1 VYCQIFEE
9 DIEHTHARFF
19 LVPNQTTPTWC
30 EKVQALEKIDPK
42 TPEYTAVT
50 TVKYLHAL
58 DTLYENQQQELSR
71 WIAKAKEIGSELRDT
86 KWELYLVRQERAI
99 MKNKLDSYCQELME
113 ALKQSHAKKHS
124 KKMKKGKWIV
134 IVGPQDGVP
143 AYDPQNPHYE
153 LNKYFPKESY
163 SDQETVET

>member
-1 VYCQIFEE
+1 MVWEGTGFGE
-9 DIEHTHARFF
+9 D
-19 LVPNQTTPTWC
+19 W
-30 EKVQALEKIDPK
+30 PK

-50 TVKYLHAL
+50 TIKYLHAL

-71 WIAKAKEIGSELRDT
+71 WIAKAKEIGSELWDT

-99 MKNKLDSYCQELME
+99 MKNKLDSYCQELKE
-113 ALKQSHAKKHS
+113 ALKQSRAKKHL
-124 KKMKKGKWIV
+124 KKTKKGKWIV

-163 SDQETVET
+163 SDRETVETQESMVDNFTKTES